1 MYVPE
6 QFEETRTAVL
16 HDLIESHSFATLIT
30 LSAAA
35 SGMAPEVNHVPMLVD
50 RAAGDLGTLRG
61 HVARANPVWRTLI
74 DGCRAIAVF
83 QGPAGYVSPSWYP
96 SKKAHRK
103 VVPTWNYAI
112 VHAHG
117 SARCI
122 EDEQWLCK
130 HVSELTAKHEAVQ
143 DEPWKITDAP
153 SEFIDTMLA
162 NIVGIELP
170 ITSIVGKWKVSQN
183 RSVEDRRGVES
194 GLRSAGDD
202 NALAMADLIARQFEQ
217 TPRRP

>member
-6 QFEETRTAVL
+6 QFEETRTSVL
-16 HDLIESHSFATLIT
+16 HDLIETHSFATLIT

-35 SGMAPEVNHVPMLVD
+35 KGEAPEVNHLPMLVD

-61 HVARANPVWRTLI
+61 HVARANPLWRTLV
-74 DGCRAIAVF
+74 DDCRAIAVF

-96 SKKAHRK
+96 SKEAHHK
-103 VVPTWNYAI
+103 VVPTWNYAV

-117 SARCI
+117 SPRAV
-122 EDEQWLCK
+122 EDEQWLLQL
-130 HVSELTAKHEAVQ
+130 VSELTAQHEAVQ
-143 DEPWKITDAP
+143 DEPWKVTDAP
-153 SEFIDTMLA
+153 SEFIQTMLS

-170 ITSIVGKWKVSQN
+170 IASIVGKWKVSQN

-202 NALAMADLIARQFEQ
+202 NALAMAGLIARQFEQ
-217 TPRRP
+217 NPGGP